1 MAKPHLISEHPIS
14 MAELKLELENVKKRD
29 TELNFRA
36 NKTEEYI
43 SQVLE
48 FDYTKAEEIKKKI
61 SKLEVPRLKEEH
73 ICKILDLNPKT
84 AEELKVILQGYTLGV
99 TKENLK
105 KIVDVLA
112 EYSTAK

>member
-43 SQVLE
+43 RIEINDMLADVLLK
-48 FDYTKAEEIKKKI
+48 YTERYYIKNDK
-61 SKLEVPRLKEEH
+61 SVELLK
-73 ICKILDLNPKT
+73 N
-84 AEELKVILQGYTLGV
+84 LQQ
-99 TKENLK
+99 ENLK
-105 KIVDVLA
+105 KIITVGRQGSFDTRLNSLRNYG
-112 EYSTAK
+112 ESFSY